1 MLTIEVVAIH
11 GTPPPVPISARFDA
25 DGGSIGRDSSCT
37 LVLPDIEKRI
47 SRRHAQVMWRD
58 GQFRLRN
65 QGSAIAVSINGSP
78 VEYGAE
84 AVLHGGDRIDIGE
97 FALQIHGEPAK
108 EPTVAARTESST
120 RRTAPA
126 AADDILAGFG
136 PSSSA
141 SDPFADLIPN
151 PVAARPPPI
160 PAAPGVT
167 TASAPKSSLVSGQLP
182 DDFDPFGEPA
192 PAPAPSPAART
203 TGARGDFSDLVPAR
217 TEGVDELF
225 DLRGG
230 GDPFP
235 PNHPLAAPSAASTPG
250 PVGIDDL
257 LRPGVPPQATLARSS
272 FVPTQRDDASELSSQ
287 VRLPHSAPY
296 TPIENRPP
304 PPAPDLA
311 EGRAATSGGMMLSWD
326 EAGGGDVFDGSRTL
340 VIGGESA
347 ERRRGERRQSVAAV
361 AVAPPAPEPVAPS
374 ARPPTTADDADL
386 VQALL
391 DGLGLERWPDA
402 NGVDAEAM
410 RRIGKLMRAAVQ
422 GTIDLLRARATIKS
436 EVQAQMTM
444 IVTRDNNP
452 LKFSPNVEA
461 ALAHLLGPAQRG
473 FMSATAAMDDA
484 YRDLVAHQFGFTA
497 GTRAALADVL
507 RRFDPAELE
516 QRLVVKSMLDS
527 LLPASHKAKLWHL
540 FTQRFA
546 QISTEAE
553 EDFQRLFGKEFVR
566 AYEAQ
571 VAKMNL
577 PGRKEKE

>member
-1 MLTIEVVAIH
+1 MLTIEVVAIQ
-11 GTPPPVPISARFDA
+11 GTPPPVPISARFGT
-25 DGGSIGRDSSCT
+25 DGGSIGRDSACT
-37 LVLPDIEKRI
+37 LVLPDVEKRI
-47 SRRHAQVMWRD
+47 SRRHAQIVWRD

-65 QGSAIAVSINGSP
+65 QGSAIAVMVNGTP
-78 VEYGAE
+78 LDYGADIE
-84 AVLHGGDRIDIGE
+84 LASGDRVDIGE
-97 FALQIHGEPAK
+97 FALQIHGEPVGQAN
-108 EPTVAARTESST
+108 VATRTDSST
-120 RRTAPA
+120 RRAAPP

-151 PVAARPPPI
+151 PVSARPPPT
-160 PAAPGVT
+160 PAARGVS
-167 TASAPKSSLVSGQLP
+167 TAPAVKSPPVSGQLP

-203 TGARGDFSDLVPAR
+203 GGGRGDFSDLVPAQ

-225 DLRGG
+225 GLRG

-235 PNHPLAAPSAASTPG
+235 PNHPLAAPSASSTPG

-257 LRPGVPPQATLARSS
+257 LHPGVTPQAAPARGS
-272 FVPTQRDDASELSSQ
+272 FIPTQRDDASELSAQ
-287 VRLPHSAPY
+287 VRLPQSAPY
-296 TPIENRPP
+296 TPIENRTP
-304 PPAPDLA
+304 PPALDPV
-311 EGRAATSGGMMLSWD
+311 EGEATTTAGMMLSWD
-326 EAGGGDVFDGSRTL
+326 EAGDGRVFDGTRTL
-340 VIGGESA
+340 VIRGESA

-361 AVAPPAPEPVAPS
+361 AVAPPPPEPVIPAASPPS
-374 ARPPTTADDADL
+374 NANDADL
-386 VQALL
+386 VRALL
-391 DGLGLERWPDA
+391 DGLGLERWPDP

-473 FMSATAAMDDA
+473 FMSAPAAMDDA

-507 RRFDPAELE
+507 RRFDPATLE
-516 QRLVVKSMLDS
+516 QRLVTKSMLDS
-527 LLPASHKAKLWHL
+527 LLPANHKAKLWNL
-540 FTQRFA
+540 FTERFA
-546 QISTEAE
+546 QMSNEAE

-577 PGRKEKE
+577 PGHKEKE